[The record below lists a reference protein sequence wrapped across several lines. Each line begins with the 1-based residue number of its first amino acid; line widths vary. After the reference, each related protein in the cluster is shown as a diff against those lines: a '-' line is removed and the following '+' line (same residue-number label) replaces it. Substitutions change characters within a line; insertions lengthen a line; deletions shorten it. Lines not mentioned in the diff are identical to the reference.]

1 VDGDTGARL
10 HGVSAPTPD
19 ITIPADLKPAD
30 GRFGCGPS
38 KVRPEA
44 LRALAEESGYMGTSH
59 RQAPVRLMVSRLRNG
74 LQELFALPDGY
85 EIVLGNG
92 GTTVFWDIATFGLIE
107 QRSQHLTFGEFSSKF
122 ATATKAA
129 PFLDDPTVIST
140 DAGTHPDAVAEPGI
154 DAYCLTHN
162 ETSTGVAMQLTRPEG
177 TSADQAL
184 VLVDATS
191 AAGGLR
197 FDPAQTDVYYFAP
210 QKALASDGGLW
221 LAAMSP
227 AAIDRLERIG
237 ASDRWIPESLSLTT
251 ALENSRKDQTY
262 NTPALATVFLAVHQ
276 IEWMN
281 ENGGLAFAAGRSDR
295 SADTIYGWAE
305 GRPWATPFVK
315 DPADRSHVVA
325 TIDLAD
331 EIDAGTVSAVLR
343 ANGIV
348 DTDAYRKL
356 GRNQIRVALFP
367 AIDPEDVAALTAC
380 IDHVVDA
387 LS

>member
-154 DAYCLTHN
+154 DTYCLTHN

>member
-1 VDGDTGARL
+1 
-10 HGVSAPTPD
+10 VSPAIPD
-19 ITIPADLKPAD
+19 ITIPDALKPAD

-38 KVRPEA
+38 KVRPAA
-44 LRALAEESGYMGTSH
+44 LDALARESGYMGTSH

-107 QRSQHLTFGEFSSKF
+107 RRSQHLTFGEFSSNI
-122 ATATKAA
+122 ATATTAP
-129 PFLDDPTVIST
+129 PFLPAPTVIST
-140 DAGTHPDAVAEPGI
+140 DPGSHPDAVAEAGI

-162 ETSTGVAMQLTRPEG
+162 ETSTGVAMQLARPEG
-177 TSADQAL
+177 TSADEAL

-197 FDPAQTDVYYFAP
+197 FDPAGTDVYYFAP

-276 IEWMN
+276 VEWMN
-281 ENGGLAFAAGRSDR
+281 ENGGLGFAAGRCDR

-356 GRNQIRVALFP
+356 GRNQIRIALFP
-367 AIDPEDVAALTAC
+367 AIDPDDVAALTAC